1 MAFNRYVNEN
11 GNRRRL
17 SVPETSP
24 EPEHRQAPAA
34 AAVPLQP
41 SRNQRPGPGFDLN
54 GIGRMLKNIL
64 PKNLDTGDM
73 LLLAVLL
80 LLYIDSGDIEIL
92 IMLAALFFMK

>member
-11 GNRRRL
+11 GSRRRL

-24 EPEHRQAPAA
+24 EPEHRQAPAS
-34 AAVPLQP
+34 VPPQP

-54 GIGRMLKNIL
+54 GISRMLKNIL

-73 LLLAVLL
+73 LLFAVLL
-80 LLYIDSGDIEIL
+80 LLYIDSGDIEML
-92 IMLAALFFMK
+92 IMLAVLFFTK